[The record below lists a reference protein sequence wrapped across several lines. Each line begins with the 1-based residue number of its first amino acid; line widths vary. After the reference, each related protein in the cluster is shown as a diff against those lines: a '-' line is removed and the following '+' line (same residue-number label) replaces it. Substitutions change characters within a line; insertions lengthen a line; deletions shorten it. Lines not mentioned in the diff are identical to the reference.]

1 MEFFID
7 NSEIEKQFQEIFKK
21 VMILRNGETHHEMS
35 KYGLKYQKSLGVTI
49 VNLRELA
56 SCYKKNHLLAH
67 KLWTKGFRETKILAS
82 LLDEEQEVNKE
93 QVERWFTEMDSN
105 ELLEQVSMNL
115 LLNLP
120 DISQYIKVWL
130 ESKSYKKVLCAI
142 MVLGRIAMLKREE
155 DHALLY
161 DSIDLIPE
169 NIDELYL
176 RNHLK
181 RTLGKIVRVNV
192 IFADKITLKVKE
204 LMSKDENW
212 QDVWADLKYELEL

>member
-82 LLDEEQEVNKE
+82 LLDEVQEVNRE

-130 ESKSYKKVLCAI
+130 QSKNYKKVLCAI

>member
-82 LLDEEQEVNKE
+82 LLDEVQEVNKE

-130 ESKSYKKVLCAI
+130 ESKNYKKVLCAI

>member
-82 LLDEEQEVNKE
+82 LLDEVQEVNEE

>member
-82 LLDEEQEVNKE
+82 LLDEVQEVNKE

-130 ESKSYKKVLCAI
+130 QSKNYKKVLCAI